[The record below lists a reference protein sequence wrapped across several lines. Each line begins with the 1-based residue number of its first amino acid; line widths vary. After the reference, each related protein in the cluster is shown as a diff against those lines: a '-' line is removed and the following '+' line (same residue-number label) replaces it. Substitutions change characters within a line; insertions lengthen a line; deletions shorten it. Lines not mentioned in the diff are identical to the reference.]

1 MKSLYLLR
9 HAKSSWK
16 DPGLNDHDRPLSKRG
31 RQTAKMMA
39 AYIRRS
45 KIAPD
50 LVICSTAARAQQ
62 TLDPIAKAKKP
73 PKILFERAIYE
84 GTQQALWEQ
93 LWSLP
98 ESAKSVLLIG
108 HNPALQDFALELA
121 KSNLTKRL
129 PSSGEKFPTGAMA
142 AFRFDGAWKAM
153 RGHQIGRPKPD
164 GQRQFGAVQDRPRR
178 DGGLFAAG
186 GAFVSEALAAVRPA
200 FLGPTARTPET
211 RRPACGEQPCGAGV
225 FVGEAALKID
235 ERGWEI
241 GHGAT
246 LGREL
251 FLRPAKAS
259 VTHYL
264 VRPEPEG

>member
-50 LVICSTAARAQQ
+50 LAICSTAARAQQ

-108 HNPALQDFALELA
+108 HNPALHDFALELA
-121 KSNLTKRL
+121 VTNLN
-129 PSSGEKFPTGAMA
+129 
-142 AFRFDGAWKAM
+142 
-153 RGHQIGRPKPD
+153 
-164 GQRQFGAVQDRPRR
+164 
-178 DGGLFAAG
+178 
-186 GAFVSEALAAVRPA
+186 
-200 FLGPTARTPET
+200 ET
-211 RRPACGEQPCGAGV
+211 
-225 FVGEAALKID
+225 
-235 ERGWEI
+235 
-241 GHGAT
+241 
-246 LGREL
+246 
-251 FLRPAKAS
+251 AS
-259 VTHYL
+259 V
-264 VRPEPEG
+264 VRRKISDGCNGGVPLRWRMEVVGTAPGCGCLIYNAKGY